1 MKFHQYDPPPCRRSP
16 DSVDS
21 QRCEDPLSLTLG
33 PTGTCV
39 CMRGIG
45 YGAPSNTYYPDSPK
59 LAKKRAL
66 EQGLPPLHSHA
77 HGSQSQV
84 DDISVSL
91 VGTLLVYPITRV
103 GS

>member
-33 PTGTCV
+33 LTGTCV
-39 CMRGIG
+39 RMRDIG

-66 EQGLPPLHSHA
+66 DQGLT
-77 HGSQSQV
+77 QSQL
-84 DDISVSL
+84 DDISLSL
-91 VGTLLVYPITRV
+91 VGTVLVYPITRA